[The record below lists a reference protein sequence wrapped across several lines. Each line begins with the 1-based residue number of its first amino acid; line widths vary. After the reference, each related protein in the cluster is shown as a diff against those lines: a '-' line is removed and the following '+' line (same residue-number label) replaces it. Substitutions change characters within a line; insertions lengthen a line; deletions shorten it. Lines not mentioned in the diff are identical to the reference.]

1 MKKRGERVNK
11 GVEEDG
17 RKEKKR
23 KGKWREMVEEEEA
36 TLVQT
41 ELKKQQSAAYHFQVQ
56 FLWIFCLCFNIFYLN
71 AFFFFLILLLLS
83 LLCACLYISVV
94 LFYRWLITPA
104 SSSPCVHWASLSV
117 YAHPRFSSCIS
128 VFLSCTLL
136 YSPWIL
142 QVFFLFLDFN
152 VVVFLF
158 LSFFVKYL
166 QICIFLLKILDILHL
181 FAFIPVVPMSVGAV
195 LH

>member
-1 MKKRGERVNK
+1 MGGRRRRERVN
-11 GVEEDG
+11 GERG
-17 RKEKKR
+17 
-23 KGKWREMVEEEEA
+23 WRERRLLLSRLSWRSSKV
-36 TLVQT
+36 L
-41 ELKKQQSAAYHFQVQ
+41 LIIFKQ
-56 FLWIFCLCFNIFYLN
+56 FLWIFCLCFNIFILTL
-71 AFFFFLILLLLS
+71 FLLFLILLLLS
-83 LLCACLYISVV
+83 LLCACLHISDV

-136 YSPWIL
+136 CSPWIL

-152 VVVFLF
+152 VVLF

-166 QICIFLLKILDILHL
+166 QICIFLLKILDICISLHFFLL
-181 FAFIPVVPMSVGAV
+181 F
-195 LH
+195 LCL

>member
-1 MKKRGERVNK
+1 MGGRRRRERVN
-11 GVEEDG
+11 GERG
-17 RKEKKR
+17 
-23 KGKWREMVEEEEA
+23 WRERRLLLSRLSWRSSKVLLIIFKHSSCGSFVCA
-36 TLVQT
+36 STFFILTL
-41 ELKKQQSAAYHFQVQ
+41 
-56 FLWIFCLCFNIFYLN
+56 FL
-71 AFFFFLILLLLS
+71 FLILLLLS
-83 LLCACLYISVV
+83 LLCACLHISDV

-136 YSPWIL
+136 CSPWIL

-152 VVVFLF
+152 VVVLF

-166 QICIFLLKILDILHL
+166 QICIFLLKILDICISLHFFLL
-181 FAFIPVVPMSVGAV
+181 F
-195 LH
+195 LCL

>member
-1 MKKRGERVNK
+1 MGGRRRRERVN
-11 GVEEDG
+11 GERG
-17 RKEKKR
+17 
-23 KGKWREMVEEEEA
+23 WRERRLLLSRLSWRSSKVLLITFKHSSCGSFVCA
-36 TLVQT
+36 STFFILTL
-41 ELKKQQSAAYHFQVQ
+41 
-56 FLWIFCLCFNIFYLN
+56 FLL
-71 AFFFFLILLLLS
+71 FLILLLLS
-83 LLCACLYISVV
+83 LLCACLHISDV

-136 YSPWIL
+136 CSPWIL

-152 VVVFLF
+152 VVVLF

-166 QICIFLLKILDILHL
+166 QICIFLLKILDICISLHFFLL
-181 FAFIPVVPMSVGAV
+181 F
-195 LH
+195 LCL

>member
-1 MKKRGERVNK
+1 MGGRRRRERVN
-11 GVEEDG
+11 GERG
-17 RKEKKR
+17 
-23 KGKWREMVEEEEA
+23 WRERRLLLSRLSWRSSKVLLIIFKHSSCGSVCASTFFILM
-36 TLVQT
+36 L
-41 ELKKQQSAAYHFQVQ
+41 
-56 FLWIFCLCFNIFYLN
+56 FLL
-71 AFFFFLILLLLS
+71 FLILLLLS

-104 SSSPCVHWASLSV
+104 SSSPCVHWASLCV
-117 YAHPRFSSCIS
+117 YDHPRFSSCIS

-142 QVFFLFLDFN
+142 QMFFLFLDFN
-152 VVVFLF
+152 VVVVLF

-181 FAFIPVVPMSVGAV
+181 FAFLPVVPMSVGAV